1 MNEENNEM
9 LKDRKSWPTM
19 AVSLGMLPGAVLK
32 IHLLLGVYLE
42 DKGNV
47 ARWKQSTIILRPF
60 PVKNKREKQEKKP
73 SFLINCFAMTLSSV
87 PHLAFVET
95 QRRVQTAA
103 LLHLLRVN

>member
-1 MNEENNEM
+1 
-9 LKDRKSWPTM
+9 M

-60 PVKNKREKQEKKP
+60 SVKNKRKNRKKKLFDQLLCDDTKL
-73 SFLINCFAMTLSSV
+73 SATLGICGDTKTCSDCSTV
-87 PHLAFVET
+87 AL
-95 QRRVQTAA
+95 TA
-103 LLHLLRVN
+103 